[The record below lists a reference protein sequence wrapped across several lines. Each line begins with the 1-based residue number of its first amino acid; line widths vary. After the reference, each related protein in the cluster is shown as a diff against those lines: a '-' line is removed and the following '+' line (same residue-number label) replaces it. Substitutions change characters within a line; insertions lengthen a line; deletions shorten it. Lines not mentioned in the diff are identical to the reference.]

1 VRPVKPGRRLLV
13 AAVALGALALVWPAG
28 AFGTSSPSEQAQ
40 QLLQRTR
47 QAAASHDFSGTAT
60 VTWRDGAAVRTAQ
73 VRVTDSDG
81 SVEARVGNDVVY
93 DSGDRTYVKD
103 GSRWTSI
110 AVDPSADGEVPGVGA
125 NWKLTTRTGPQVA
138 GRSTTEVVAT
148 RRDGTVAQRVAVD
161 DDTGLLLERQVLAR
175 DGTVER
181 SLAFTALDL
190 GATTT
195 EVTAPD
201 GLRAGR
207 SSTITTVPSGYVA
220 PSTLGAA
227 VLVSRAKQ
235 PDGVLLWYSDG
246 LFSTSLFE
254 QRGTLDWTGLPAGGT
269 DTTVRGTAMRRW
281 SEPSGTVLVWE
292 RDGVVFTCVSDAP
305 TDVIDAAVKSL
316 SAPQRSALERVAD
329 FVLGPFG
336 WN

>member
-1 VRPVKPGRRLLV
+1 MKPGRRLLV
-13 AAVALGALALVWPAG
+13 AAVALSALALAWPAG

-60 VTWRDGAAVRTAQ
+60 VTWRDGSTVRSAQ
-73 VRVTDSDG
+73 VQVTDADG
-81 SVEARVGNDVVY
+81 SVEARVGDDVVY
-93 DSGDRTYVKD
+93 DSGDHTYVKD

-125 NWKLTTRTGPQVA
+125 HWKLTTRTGPQVA

-148 RRDGTVAQRVAVD
+148 RRDGAVAQRVAVD
-161 DDTGLLLERQVLAR
+161 DDTGLLLKREVLAR

-181 SLAFTALDL
+181 SMTFTALDL

-195 EVTAPD
+195 KVTAPD
-201 GLRAGR
+201 GLRAER
-207 SSTITTVPSGYVA
+207 SSTITTVPDGYVA
-220 PSTLGAA
+220 PATLGAA
-227 VLVSRAKQ
+227 VLVSRSKQ

-246 LFSTSLFE
+246 LFSTSVFE
-254 QRGTLDWTGLPAGGT
+254 QRGTLDSSGLPAGGT
-269 DTTVRGTAMRRW
+269 DTVVRGTSMRQW

-305 TDVIDAAVKSL
+305 TDVIDAAVTSL
-316 SAPQRSALERVAD
+316 SAPERSALERVAD